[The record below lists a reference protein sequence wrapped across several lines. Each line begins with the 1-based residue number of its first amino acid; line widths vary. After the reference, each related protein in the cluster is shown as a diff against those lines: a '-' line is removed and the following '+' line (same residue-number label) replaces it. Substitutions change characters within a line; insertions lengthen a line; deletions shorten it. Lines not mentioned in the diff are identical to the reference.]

1 MFSSEALR
9 HVWAA
14 HKMYAPPRGR
24 SLAEV
29 MLDYG
34 KFMDESSGWRK
45 PDPMEHLFRQAAAT
59 EYGRWAW
66 EEIFAPRR
74 HGEWVAFVR
83 RIRRNGPSLK
93 KKHARYCRIWIAALA
108 LRLKE

>member
-9 HVWAA
+9 YVWAA
-14 HKMYAPPRGR
+14 HKVCVPPRGR

-29 MLDYG
+29 MLDCG
-34 KFMDESSGWRK
+34 KFIDESSGWRK
-45 PDPMEHLFRQAAAT
+45 PDPMEPHFRRAAVEEYGEWAWNWFFEPDDRQA
-59 EYGRWAW
+59 
-66 EEIFAPRR
+66 FC
-74 HGEWVAFVR
+74 R

-93 KKHARYCRIWIAALA
+93 KKHARYRRIWIAALA